1 MQNGLDRLLV
11 DDNAVARL
19 GAARFALL
27 AHPASVTAAFTPI
40 LDAFFA
46 LDLLPAK
53 LFGPEHGFGGEAQDM
68 VGVGDERGPR
78 GIPVRSLYGSTY
90 ESLTPSA
97 TDLDGIE
104 VFVIDLQD
112 VGSRYYTFVWT
123 ALLACRACWDRG
135 IRVLVLDR
143 PNPLG
148 QALHHAEGPVQDAH
162 FLSFVGLEAVP
173 VRHGLTLGEL
183 CAWERRRRGV
193 DRGLLEVLGGPW
205 PDDYTAYAWRD
216 RFVAPSPNMPTYET
230 ALVYPGGC
238 LIEGTNLSEGR
249 GTTRP
254 FEWFGAPWLDAAGL
268 ASAFA
273 AIALPGV
280 VARPMSFQPSFHK
293 HAGKIC
299 GGLQVHVTDREAF
312 RPYATYLALL
322 AEVHHAHPEHF
333 AFRREAYEFVHDRW
347 AFDLLTGSEGARLA
361 ILGGMRGTEIA
372 ATFGPVGAADI
383 DVVRDVRAASHAR
396 ARAALA

>member
-1 MQNGLDRLLV
+1 MQPGLDCLLA
-11 DDNAVARL
+11 DDRTVARL
-19 GAARFALL
+19 RGARLALL
-27 AHPASVTAAFTPI
+27 AHPASVTAGFMPI
-40 LDAFFA
+40 LQAFFA
-46 LDLLPAK
+46 REIVPVR

-68 VGVGDERGPR
+68 IGVGDTHGPR
-78 GIPVRSLYGSTY
+78 GIPVRSLYGSTF

-97 TDLDGIE
+97 ADLDG
-104 VFVIDLQD
+104 VDLLVIDLQD

-148 QALHHAEGPVQDAH
+148 QELRHAEGPVQDAR
-162 FLSFVGLEAVP
+162 FFSFVGLEAVP

-183 CAWERRRRGV
+183 CAWERARRGV
-193 DRGLLEVLGGPW
+193 DAALLEVLGGPW
-205 PDDYTAYAWRD
+205 PDAYTAAAWRD
-216 RFVAPSPNMPTYET
+216 RFVAPSPNMPTYDT

-254 FEWFGAPWLDAAGL
+254 FEWFGAPWLDAERL
-268 ASAFA
+268 AVAFA
-273 AIALPGV
+273 ALELPGV
-280 VARPMSFQPSFHK
+280 VVRPMSFQPSFHK

-299 GGLQVHVTDREAF
+299 GGVQVHVTDASTF

-322 AEVHHAHPEHF
+322 AEARHAHPDDF

-347 AFDLLTGSEGARLA
+347 AFDLLTGSEGVRLA
-361 ILGGMRGTEIA
+361 MLGGMRGTEIA
-372 ATFGPVGAADI
+372 ETFGPVSETDR
-383 DVVRDVRAASHAR
+383 DVVRAVRS
-396 ARAALA
+396 ALRR